1 MNSSSGENLESV
13 KLVRCLER
21 GSSIPTDGDTC
32 ILGDGLRL
40 SYDALE
46 TFCCSNLR
54 PIDVDLLLLAG
65 LIAFADRNSP
75 RNAHWVRNFHLELPV
90 HVPDVWSSKE
100 VGCRLFEALRFLT
113 GDYWTFEFHERKS
126 RDERAF
132 QLDLQAP
139 IDEPVVI
146 PFSGGLDSF
155 AELKLFPVQH
165 PGKTALLVSTIH
177 NRSLSK
183 VIGSTTDPRFCRRLR
198 VPVGFDVRHHA
209 EPSFRTRTFLFFV
222 VAATAARLSGCR
234 EVIIP
239 ENGQG
244 SIGPS
249 LIPSGEE
256 HPFQSSHPGFTHRL
270 ALLLREI
277 WGSGGPIF
285 LHPNRWSTKAQV
297 LGKVE
302 AKVGLE
308 GWQSTRSCSLN
319 TKRYKGA
326 SAPEHCGI
334 CSNCILRRL
343 ALLEVGRG
351 YEAEPY
357 LWQDLSASRLEESVG
372 RELRQLI
379 RPTTQ
384 NDYRVA
390 AAAVVDH
397 KNLSNVLNLDA
408 IRSCLTRTVR
418 DLKESG
424 NESELAVRSGLE
436 ALLLRHRAEWLSFVE
451 GLGSDSWLTQLAAAN

>member
-1 MNSSSGENLESV
+1 MNSSNGEGLESV

-21 GSSIPTDGDTC
+21 GSLLPKDGDTC
-32 ILGDGLRL
+32 ILGDDLRL
-40 SYDALE
+40 SYSALE
-46 TFCCSNLR
+46 RFCCSNLR
-54 PIDVDLLLLAG
+54 PVDIDLLLLAG

-90 HVPDVWSSKE
+90 HAPEVWASKE
-100 VGCRLFEALRFLT
+100 VSWRLFETLRFLT
-113 GDYWTFEFHERKS
+113 GDYWTFKFHERKS

-139 IDEPVVI
+139 IDEPLVI

-155 AELKLFPVQH
+155 AELKLFSVQH
-165 PGKTALLVSTIH
+165 PNKTALLVSTIH

-198 VPVGFDVRHHA
+198 VPVSFDVRHHA
-209 EPSFRTRTFLFFV
+209 ESSFRTRTFLFFV

-234 EVIIP
+234 EIIVP

-270 ALLLREI
+270 SLLLKEI

-297 LGKVE
+297 LRKVE
-302 AKVGLE
+302 AKAGLE
-308 GWQSTRSCSLN
+308 GWQNTRSCSLN
-319 TKRYKGA
+319 TKRYKGTD
-326 SAPEHCGI
+326 APEHCGI
-334 CSNCILRRL
+334 CSGCILRRL
-343 ALLEVGRG
+343 ALLEVGLG

-357 LWQDLSASRLEESVG
+357 LWRDLSASRLEESVDQD
-372 RELRQLI
+372 LRKLV

-397 KNLSNVLNLDA
+397 KSLSNVYHFDA
-408 IRSCLTRTVR
+408 IRSCISRTVR
-418 DLKESG
+418 ELKESS
-424 NESELAVRSGLE
+424 NESELEVRSGLE
-436 ALLLRHRAEWLSFVE
+436 ALLLQHRAEWLSFVE
-451 GLGSDSWLTQLAAAN
+451 GLGPGSWLVQLAAAN